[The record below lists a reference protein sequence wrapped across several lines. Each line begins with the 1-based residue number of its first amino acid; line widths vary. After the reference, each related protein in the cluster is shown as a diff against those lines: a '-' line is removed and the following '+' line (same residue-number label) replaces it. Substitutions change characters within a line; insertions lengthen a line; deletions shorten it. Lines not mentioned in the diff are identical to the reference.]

1 MLCSLSLRFPDFGF
15 RGLLLYELL
24 HGCLEAFH
32 RAAFKHMIACELELS
47 ALLNAGS
54 ALTEW
59 QVIHFLCFCG
69 FLLAQIGRSEMDNS
83 GELCWVLEN

>member
-1 MLCSLSLRFPDFGF
+1 
-15 RGLLLYELL
+15 
-24 HGCLEAFH
+24 
-32 RAAFKHMIACELELS
+32 MIACELELS